1 MEEQGLTSIGE
12 QTKKYMSD
20 FDDIRQLTM
29 DSIRTHRKNTNVM
42 QAWKKQI
49 RQTLLDVR
57 EEFMFL
63 IDDYTEKFVSSLRD
77 ID

>member
-1 MEEQGLTSIGE
+1 
-12 QTKKYMSD
+12 
-20 FDDIRQLTM
+20 
-29 DSIRTHRKNTNVM
+29 M

-49 RQTLLDVR
+49 RRTLLDVR